1 MKEYLFTMNR
11 IILIF
16 AISVYSMIVSSEEIK
31 ELEVWHEKGKY
42 FVSMVFITDATE
54 DNIKRVLK
62 DSKSIPV
69 LIPTVYE
76 VQTLE
81 APDENM
87 QRVKMS
93 IKDCV
98 LFYCKNV
105 VKTSDMFEDENGD
118 LLTTIVPEF
127 SDMKSGESRWS
138 FTNSEGKLVVNY
150 NSDIEPDIWA
160 PPLIGPSVIKS
171 RLEEQIRMTVEKLS
185 ELAKAN

>member
-1 MKEYLFTMNR
+1 MKRVLLF
-11 IILIF
+11 L
-16 AISVYSMIVSSEEIK
+16 AISFVSLTVSSEEIK
-31 ELEVWHEKGKY
+31 ELKVWHEKGKY
-42 FVSMVFITDATE
+42 YVSMVFTTEATE
-54 DNIKRVLK
+54 ENIKRVLK
-62 DSKSIPV
+62 DSRKIPV

-81 APDENM
+81 APDEKM

-105 VKTSDMFEDENGD
+105 VKTSDMFEDDNGD
-118 LLTTIVPEF
+118 LLTKIVPEL
-127 SDMKSGESRWS
+127 SDMKSGESRWK

-150 NSDIEPDIWA
+150 NSHIEPDIWA

-185 ELAKAN
+185 ELAKVN